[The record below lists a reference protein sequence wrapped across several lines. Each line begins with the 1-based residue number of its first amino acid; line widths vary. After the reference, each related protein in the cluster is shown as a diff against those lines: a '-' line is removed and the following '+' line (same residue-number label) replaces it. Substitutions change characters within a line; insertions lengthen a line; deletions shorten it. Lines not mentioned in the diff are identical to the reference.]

1 VKSNLVVAPLMLAVS
16 LICSGQSEPP
26 SALAPSLPQSPTAA
40 PLSVGEAVA
49 EALQS
54 NPEIRA
60 SVRRLSL
67 AQLKTTTARS
77 LDDPM
82 FMVRDWDTPLK
93 KPWDLNQAQMMFSV
107 QQTFLSKE
115 KRDVRAKVAGD
126 DAEAAASDLE
136 SARQEVTAEVRKA
149 CADLMRNAD
158 ERKLLDRQTSLLKE
172 ALQVTLVQYTT
183 GKVPQ
188 ADVLRAQMAITRL
201 DEQLIELDEER
212 DTARAGLN
220 VLLGRNPE
228 EELELAGNYAAVR
241 NLPPIEELERL
252 AILNRPE
259 LAGLRTQIAKSKS
272 EGQATRLAMKPDF
285 TAALGYMVMPAG
297 SASRNA
303 YMAEMTMN
311 LPWLNRDRHEGEAKQ
326 ADAATEVAQAD
337 LETRTSAV
345 FLEVRQA
352 QIATL
357 AAEKRV
363 KLYRDTLLPQA
374 EAAFKASTAA
384 YQNNRAEFLTL
395 IDSQNLLLDI
405 QVAYYKA
412 LSATDAG
419 VAELERTIGAQL
431 PETAGAEPAQ
441 SNTDSSY
448 SGTLSPNRPST
459 DWSSK

>member
-1 VKSNLVVAPLMLAVS
+1 VKSNFVVAPLLLALS
-16 LICSGQSEPP
+16 LVCFGESEPP
-26 SALAPSLPQSPTAA
+26 SALAPSLPSAPAAA
-40 PLSVGEAVA
+40 PLSVDEAVA

-77 LDDPM
+77 LNDPM
-82 FMVRDWDTPLK
+82 FMVRDWDTPLR

-107 QQTFLSKE
+107 QQTFISKE
-115 KRDVRAKVAGD
+115 KRDVRSKVAGE

-136 SARQEVTAEVRKA
+136 SVRQEVTAEVRKA

-158 ERKLLDRQTSLLKE
+158 ERKLLDRQASLLKE
-172 ALQVTLVQYTT
+172 ALSVTLVQYTT

-201 DEQLIELDEER
+201 DEHLIELDEER
-212 DTARAGLN
+212 DTARATLN
-220 VLLGRNPE
+220 ALMGRRPD
-228 EELELAGNYAAVR
+228 EELEIAGNYAAPR
-241 NLPPIEELERL
+241 DLPPIEELERL

-272 EGQATRLAMKPDF
+272 GGQAARLAMKPDF

-311 LPWLNRDRHEGEAKQ
+311 LPWLNRNLHDSQAKQ
-326 ADAATEVAQAD
+326 ADAVTDVAQAD
-337 LETRTSAV
+337 LQARSAAV

-363 KLYRDTLLPQA
+363 KVYRDTLLPQA

-395 IDSQNLLLDI
+395 IDSQNLLLDV
-405 QVAYYKA
+405 QTAYYKA
-412 LSATDAG
+412 SSATDAG
-419 VAELERTIGAQL
+419 VADLERAIGAQL
-431 PETAGAEPAQ
+431 PEAMPAQ
-441 SNTDSSY
+441 SGKDTFS
-448 SGTLSPNRPST
+448 TEQPST
-459 DWSSK
+459 DRRSK